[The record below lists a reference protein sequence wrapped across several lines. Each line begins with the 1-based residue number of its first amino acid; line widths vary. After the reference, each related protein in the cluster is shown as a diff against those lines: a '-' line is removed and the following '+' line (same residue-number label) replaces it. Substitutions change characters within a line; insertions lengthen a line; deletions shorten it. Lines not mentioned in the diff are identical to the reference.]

1 MGSTSGQRDDGPRG
15 GHSPRLLPVHDAAAA
30 YCLVY
35 ERVDALLRGRAEV
48 AALSV
53 PACPAWTIRQTVAH
67 LTGVAQDIVSLNL
80 EDKAAD
86 AWTRAQVNR
95 LAGHSIDELLDL
107 WRRTIDSVTS
117 TLTMAPEASACQLV
131 FDTLTH
137 EHDIRGSLAEP
148 GCRTGDLAFKVAL
161 SFVTTMGDQFIRQ
174 AQLPALQLTTPAIG
188 AVQLGQ
194 PHTARGQV
202 ALNISDFD
210 ALRSFG
216 GRRSLRQLSKLPWQ
230 GDPANLLPAFTDL
243 LPAFSNDGVRPPT
256 VDLIE

>member
-1 MGSTSGQRDDGPRG
+1 MDSDRGQSGDGPRR
-15 GHSPRLLPVHDAAAA
+15 GHSPRLSPIHDAAAA

-35 ERVDALLRGRAEV
+35 ERVNALVRGRADV

-67 LTGVAQDIVSLNL
+67 LTGVAQDIISLNL
-80 EDKAAD
+80 DGKGAD
-86 AWTRAQVNR
+86 TWTHAQVNR
-95 LAGHSIDELLDL
+95 LDGHSTDELLDL
-107 WRRTIDSVTS
+107 WRRTTDSVVS
-117 TLTMAPEASACQLV
+117 TLAMAPEASACQLV
-131 FDTLTH
+131 FDALTH
-137 EHDIRGSLAEP
+137 EHDIRGALGEP
-148 GCRTGDLAFKVAL
+148 GFRTGDPASKVAL

-202 ALNISDFD
+202 ALSISDFD

-216 GRRSLRQLSKLPWQ
+216 GRRSIRQLSELPWQ
-230 GDPANLLPAFTDL
+230 GEPTNLLPAFTYL
-243 LPAFSNDGVRPPT
+243 LPAFTNDGVRPPIE
-256 VDLIE
+256 DLIE